1 MFLLGGT
8 RIDDSKNLR
17 ADKSQTT
24 LDAVLTSGAADFGA
38 FSEIIAETGIKTN
51 WVTIYLH
58 DNNTANEYLVETAV
72 GPLGAEVPAI
82 EGILYHTSINP
93 PNITTLAPTF
103 KVEMP
108 KGVRVSARVKAV
120 NNTDTVKIKCV
131 FQGTD

>member
-1 MFLLGGT
+1 MGGT

-24 LDAVLTSGAADFGA
+24 EDAILTSGVADFGA
-38 FSEIIAETGIKTN
+38 YSEIIAETGIKAN

-58 DNNTANEYLVETAV
+58 ANNTANEYLVETAT
-72 GPLGAEVPAI
+72 GPIGNEKLGI
-82 EGILYHTSINP
+82 DGILYHTSINP

-103 KVEMP
+103 KVELP